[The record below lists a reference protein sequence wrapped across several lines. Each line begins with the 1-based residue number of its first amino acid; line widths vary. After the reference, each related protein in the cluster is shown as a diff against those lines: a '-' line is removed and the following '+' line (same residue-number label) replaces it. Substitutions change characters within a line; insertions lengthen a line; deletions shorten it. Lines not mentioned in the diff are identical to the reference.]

1 MVDRLS
7 VTILLL
13 LLCLCSPSQVPAKE
27 PADEQQRQLNPE
39 ETQQTLVFLAKQ
51 LTANLDAIHTWQGT
65 YLYSRESLFHRSRF
79 EPPIWKTTYCLL
91 PFWLD
96 QRQDQ
101 LRVNY
106 TLTEKPNELDQLQP
120 PIKIGS
126 PLNVQ
131 WIMVK
136 GEECL
141 ELSEKC
147 FGSVYGFPDEIQK
160 QIGDGRILYRKWKSE
175 LERDGRFFDPRKKVL
190 GNSSGSY
197 AHTLELY
204 ANILSG
210 AEGKEQQEKFSERV
224 AITEFKL
231 KDGQKQFILKTE
243 YNPRKPNGVP
253 RIRQMTYDSRFS
265 FNPVRYE
272 SLHGTDPDR
281 IQIFSYKNVDGIS
294 LPEKVVLEDF
304 KPMPSGKSELTSRLT
319 YTLIDSKLNQPI
331 DQDQF
336 KIKSFNLHYGERMLD
351 RTKNSAFI
359 QGTEGLVPAEEFQYK
374 K

>member
-1 MVDRLS
+1 M
-7 VTILLL
+7 
-13 LLCLCSPSQVPAKE
+13 
-27 PADEQQRQLNPE
+27 
-39 ETQQTLVFLAKQ
+39 
-51 LTANLDAIHTWQGT
+51 
-65 YLYSRESLFHRSRF
+65 
-79 EPPIWKTTYCLL
+79 
-91 PFWLD
+91 
-96 QRQDQ
+96 
-101 LRVNY
+101 
-106 TLTEKPNELDQLQP
+106 
-120 PIKIGS
+120 
-126 PLNVQ
+126 
-131 WIMVK
+131 
-136 GEECL
+136 
-141 ELSEKC
+141 
-147 FGSVYGFPDEIQK
+147 
-160 QIGDGRILYRKWKSE
+160 
-175 LERDGRFFDPRKKVL
+175 L

>member
-1 MVDRLS
+1 MVGHPS

-13 LLCLCSPSQVPAKE
+13 LLCLCSPSQVPAEE
-27 PADEQQRQLNPE
+27 PADEQQRELNPE
-39 ETQQTLVFLAKQ
+39 ESQQTLAFLAKQ
-51 LTANLDAIHTWQGT
+51 LTANFDAIHTWQGT

-79 EPPIWKTTYCLL
+79 EPPVWKTTYCLF

-106 TLTEKPNELDQLQP
+106 TQTEKPDELDQLQP
-120 PIKIGS
+120 PIKVGS
-126 PLNVQ
+126 PLNAQ

-141 ELSEKC
+141 ELSEKR

-160 QIGDGRILYRKWKSE
+160 QIGGGRILYRKWKSE

-190 GNSSGSY
+190 GTAAGSFARTPEMY
-197 AHTLELY
+197 AKV
-204 ANILSG
+204 LSG
-210 AEGKEQQEKFSERV
+210 AEGREKQEKFSKRVTIKER
-224 AITEFKL
+224 KL
-231 KDGQKQFILKTE
+231 KDGNKQLIVKIE
-243 YNPRKPNGVP
+243 YNPAKPNGTP
-253 RIRQMTYDSRFS
+253 RFRQVTYDSRFS
-265 FNPVRYE
+265 FNPVKYE
-272 SLHGTDPDR
+272 SLYGTDPDR
-281 IQIFSYKNVDGIS
+281 IQTFSYKNVDGIS